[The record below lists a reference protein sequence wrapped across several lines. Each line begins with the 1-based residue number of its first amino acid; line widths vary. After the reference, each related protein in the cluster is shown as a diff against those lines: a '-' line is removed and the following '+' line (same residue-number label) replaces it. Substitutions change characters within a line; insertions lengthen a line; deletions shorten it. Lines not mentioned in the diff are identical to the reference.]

1 MATWVACIVETKG
14 RPDFWDTARRM
25 GVRPSTDAVPAY
37 ALIDCDCGLD
47 FLASIRLAGDL
58 SRELSTMCIGFVAQT
73 NTDVHVMRTFVNGTA
88 IRRVEYN
95 REGGGWGI
103 VDGEPQPWERVYFF
117 DEERSA
123 GGNNWPDMLDD
134 EISDEDRARY
144 EEAKRAGDPSAIIG
158 LLHPYSLAPMWRV
171 CEAFGIEEGDRPAG
185 IWKKP
190 SMWSRLRLR
199 VSASTPEAASS
210 LQEGRGRTGSR

>member
-1 MATWVACIVETKG
+1 MRSSIATAAWI
-14 RPDFWDTARRM
+14 FWHRFDWRAT
-25 GVRPSTDAVPAY
+25 
-37 ALIDCDCGLD
+37 
-47 FLASIRLAGDL
+47 FL
-58 SRELSTMCIGFVAQT
+58 ELSTMSIGFVAQT

-103 VDGEPQPWERVYFF
+103 LDGEPQPWERAYFF

-171 CEAFGIEEGDRPAG
+171 CEAFGIRRRRPTRRDLEEAFGVVAPAAQ
-185 IWKKP
+185 
-190 SMWSRLRLR
+190 SER
-199 VSASTPEAASS
+199 VDA
-210 LQEGRGRTGSR
+210 

>member
-1 MATWVACIVETKG
+1 MATWVACIVDTKS
-14 RPDFWDTARRM
+14 RPDFWDVARRM
-25 GVRPSTDAVPAY
+25 GVRPSTAEVPAY

-47 FLASIRLAGDL
+47 FLASIRLAGEL

-73 NTDVHVMRTFVNGTA
+73 NTDVHVLRTFVDGAA

-103 VDGEPQPWERVYFF
+103 IEGEPQPWEGAYFF
-117 DEERSA
+117 GEERTAS
-123 GGNNWPDMLDD
+123 GNYWPDMLSD
-134 EISDEDRARY
+134 EISPEDRARY
-144 EEAKRAGDPSAIIG
+144 EEAKRIGDPSTIME
-158 LLHPYSLAPMWRV
+158 LLHPSSLAPMWRV
-171 CEAFGIEEGDRPAG
+171 CEVFGIDEGERPAG

-199 VSASTPEAASS
+199 VSASTHEAASS
-210 LQEGRGRTGSR
+210 PERKGGAGSR